1 MMERALF
8 SFTGVLASS
17 ANPNPSPFEAVS
29 EPIIKLINSAA
40 GPALGIVGAIG
51 MIYCILLGAKLA
63 KAEEPQDREKA
74 KAALKNAIIG
84 FVLIFVL
91 MMALMIGLPAMVG
104 WLNQTS
110 KTNISVAMVGMYP
123 FFNCFLQ

>member
-1 MMERALF
+1 MNGFLLMN
-8 SFTGVLASS
+8 VLAT
-17 ANPNPSPFEAVS
+17 ANPFEKVS
-29 EPIIKLINSAA
+29 KPIIDLIKSAA

-91 MMALMIGLPAMVG
+91 MLALMVGLPAMLD
-104 WLNQTS
+104 WFNATAM
-110 KTNISVAMVGMYP
+110 TNITVSMAGNGIHMLG
-123 FFNCFLQ
+123 LI

>member
-1 MMERALF
+1 MMERLLF
-8 SFTGVLASS
+8 LLANRLNSS
-17 ANPNPSPFEAVS
+17 GNPFEKVS
-29 EPIIKLINSAA
+29 EPVIKLVKSAA
-40 GPALGIVGAIG
+40 GPALGIVGAVG

-84 FVLIFVL
+84 FILIFVL
-91 MMALMIGLPAMVG
+91 MMALMIGLPAMVD

-110 KTNISVAMVGMYP
+110 KAGITVAMAGMYS
-123 FFNCFLQ
+123 CLSCIL

>member
-17 ANPNPSPFEAVS
+17 ADPSPFEAVS

-110 KTNISVAMVGMYP
+110 KTNISVAMVGMYS

>member
-1 MMERALF
+1 MMERLLF
-8 SFTGVLASS
+8 SIGGILATK
-17 ANPNPSPFEAVS
+17 NPFEAVS
-29 EPIIKLINSAA
+29 SPIISLIKSAA

-91 MMALMIGLPAMVG
+91 MMALMIGLPAMVE

-110 KTNISVAMVGMYP
+110 KTNISVAMAGMYP
-123 FFNCFLQ
+123 YVAYFM

>member
-1 MMERALF
+1 MMERVLF

-17 ANPNPSPFEAVS
+17 ADPFKKVS
-29 EPIIKLINSAA
+29 EPVIKLINSAA

-91 MMALMIGLPAMVG
+91 MMALTIGLPAMVE
-104 WLNQTS
+104 WLNQES
-110 KTNISVAMVGMYP
+110 PKMGISISMVGMYP
-123 FFNCFLQ
+123 YLNCIL

>member
-1 MMERALF
+1 MESLIF

-17 ANPNPSPFEAVS
+17 ANPFETVS
-29 EPIIKLINSAA
+29 EPVIKLIESAA

-91 MMALMIGLPAMVG
+91 LMALMLGLPAMVE
-104 WLNQTS
+104 WLNRTS
-110 KTNISVAMVGMYP
+110 KTNISVAMVGMDP

>member
-1 MMERALF
+1 MMERLLF
-8 SFTGVLASS
+8 SFTGVLASP
-17 ANPNPSPFEAVS
+17 ADPFGEVS
-29 EPIIKLINSAA
+29 KPVIDLIKSAA

-91 MMALMIGLPAMVG
+91 IMALMLGLPAMVG
-104 WLNQTS
+104 WLNKTS
-110 KTNISVAMVGMYP
+110 NTNITVAMAETYP
-123 FFNCFLQ
+123 YFSCML

>member
-1 MMERALF
+1 MDSLLI
-8 SFTGVLASS
+8 SLTPILAK
-17 ANPNPSPFEAVS
+17 ANPFEKVS
-29 EPIIKLINSAA
+29 KPIIDLVKSAA

-91 MMALMIGLPAMVG
+91 MLALMVGLPAMVD
-104 WLNQTS
+104 WFNSTAN
-110 KTNISVAMVGMYP
+110 TNITVGMAGNGIRI
-123 FFNCFLQ
+123 FGR

>member
-1 MMERALF
+1 MMERLLF
-8 SFTGVLASS
+8 SIGGILATK
-17 ANPNPSPFEAVS
+17 NPFEAVS
-29 EPIIKLINSAA
+29 SPIISLIKSAA

-91 MMALMIGLPAMVG
+91 MMALMIGLPAMVE

-110 KTNISVAMVGMYP
+110 KTNISVAMAEMYQMCP
-123 FFNCFLQ
+123 YN

>member
-1 MMERALF
+1 MERLLF
-8 SFTGVLASS
+8 SFKGVLASS
-17 ANPNPSPFEAVS
+17 TNPFEKVS
-29 EPIIKLINSAA
+29 RPVIDLVKSAA

-91 MMALMIGLPAMVG
+91 MMALMLGLPAMVE

-110 KTNISVAMVGMYP
+110 KTNISVAIAEAYP
-123 FFNCFLQ
+123 CFSCLL

>member
-1 MMERALF
+1 MMERLLF
-8 SFTGVLASS
+8 SFTGAMASQ
-17 ANPNPSPFEAVS
+17 ANPFEKVS
-29 EPIIKLINSAA
+29 KPVIDLIKSAA

-91 MMALMIGLPAMVG
+91 MMALMLGLPAMVG
-104 WLNQTS
+104 WLNNTS
-110 KTNISVAMVGMYP
+110 NTNITVAMAETYP
-123 FFNCFLQ
+123 YFSCML

>member
-1 MMERALF
+1 MMNKLLF
-8 SFTGVLASS
+8 LVMTIPLLQNSS
-17 ANPNPSPFEAVS
+17 NPFETVS
-29 EPIIKLINSAA
+29 SPIISLVKSAA

-74 KAALKNAIIG
+74 KNALKNAIIG

-91 MMALMIGLPAMVG
+91 MMALMLGLPAMVQ
-104 WLNQTS
+104 WLNTTS
-110 KTNISVAMVGMYP
+110 KTNITVGMP
-123 FFNCFLQ
+123 GTGLWF